1 MRLIFMLKSIKLK
14 YKLALIL
21 VFALFFCFFIKPE
34 ALSKIEDT
42 PTLSVDV
49 MSLIKQ
55 NINLSNEYV
64 GYVIPINS
72 LEVMANVS
80 GYIDEI
86 FVKGGD
92 KVNEGDNLLLID
104 QKQYKA
110 DFEAANASLKMAE
123 AEYFNAK
130 NYYNRIIKAGKNAVS
145 ASDIDNAKASF
156 LSAEAKMKQ
165 AKAEVE
171 KARVILDYTVLQSS
185 INGLVGAVGLTKGDF
200 ISAGQ
205 TKLFDVIQT
214 SPIRVEFAI
223 PDKDILN
230 NFANL
235 TQDSD
240 KYEIKLKLADNSWY
254 QNKGKFAY
262 FDNKINKLT
271 SSLAVFVDFEN
282 PDNVL
287 LANSYVTV
295 AVSKKLTDVFVI
307 DRKYVRLA
315 DDGAFV
321 YVIKNNSLRKEKLKI
336 LGYYNNDYVTD
347 NDFAKNDFLV
357 VGNVDNITAGTK
369 LKIKI
374 IDSKTEAR

>member
-1 MRLIFMLKSIKLK
+1 MLKSIKLK

-21 VFALFFCFFIKPE
+21 VFALFFYFFIKPE

>member
-1 MRLIFMLKSIKLK
+1 MHKSVKLK

-230 NFANL
+230 NFASL

-357 VGNVDNITAGTK
+357 VGNVNNITAGTK

>member
-1 MRLIFMLKSIKLK
+1 MLESIKLK

-357 VGNVDNITAGTK
+357 VGNVNNITAGTK

>member
-1 MRLIFMLKSIKLK
+1 MHKSVKLK

-55 NINLSNEYV
+55 DINLSNEYV

-235 TQDSD
+235 TPDSD

-321 YVIKNNSLRKEKLKI
+321 YVIKNNSLRKEKLNI

-374 IDSKTEAR
+374 INSKTEAR

>member
-1 MRLIFMLKSIKLK
+1 MLKSIKLK

>member
-1 MRLIFMLKSIKLK
+1 MHKSIKLK

-34 ALSKIEDT
+34 ALSKIEDK

-374 IDSKTEAR
+374 IDSKTGAR